1 MITASY
7 AFLPHIR
14 ASVVIIF
21 KSLGYITEHLS
32 PVGEPFICISRDYSK
47 AT

>member
-21 KSLGYITEHLS
+21 KSVGYMLIVAHLIY
-32 PVGEPFICISRDYSK
+32 PAGPFL
-47 AT
+47 

>member
-21 KSLGYITEHLS
+21 KSVDYKLPLGAHFNKQHPQEHRAHQVS
-32 PVGEPFICISRDYSK
+32 
-47 AT
+47 

>member
-21 KSLGYITEHLS
+21 KSVGYIRELPCLIRHS
-32 PVGEPFICISRDYSK
+32 PLRCRRC
-47 AT
+47 